1 MAQLISITQAKN
13 KLPELARRLQN
24 MGESFVIVKDSEPIG
39 ALIPIEE
46 YESMLETLDILETE
60 PDILKKLKKAEAE
73 IKAGKFTVWKPG
85 KKATK

>member
-24 MGESFVIVKDSEPIG
+24 MGESFVIVKDSEPVG
-39 ALIPIEE
+39 ALIPIDE

-60 PDILKKLKKAEAE
+60 PDILRKLKKAESE
-73 IKAGKFTVWKPG
+73 IKDGKYTLWKS
-85 KKATK
+85 KKRDRK